1 MAVNPEAKS
10 NINPI
15 TLVAGE
21 DETEFMVSV
30 TNSGTNGVFE
40 PLTDL
45 EIEPGQ
51 TLAVLVQGQQFNE
64 CVVANFDQLKA
75 LYGEDELE
83 VISGVVGGEEWP
95 VVVAG
100 QGCTM
105 TETGVDGYRRVEWD
119 GVYQNFSPLSP
130 ALAKPGL
137 YVFNE
142 PMIYDD
148 IDFVIT
154 VKRPDVSSDDVI
166 MIGISDY
173 PVGNFD
179 NEALVAFAVLPGG
192 ECVLMSNAPM
202 ASDIQL
208 GVIPLGE
215 EIQLRCTGGQL
226 TATST
231 TIGNDVEAPPSS
243 IVNNG
248 SGKTIFLMSFSETT
262 PNPVE
267 FKISEPE
274 EPEE

>member
-45 EIEPGQ
+45 EVEPGQ
-51 TLAVLVQGQQFNE
+51 TLAVLVQGQQFND

-75 LYGEDELE
+75 LYGSDELE

-95 VVVAG
+95 VVVASV
-100 QGCTM
+100 GCSLGEM
-105 TETGVDGYRRVEWD
+105 GAGGFRRAEWD
-119 GVYQNFSPLSP
+119 ETYQSVSPLNQVVE
-130 ALAKPGL
+130 KPGFF
-137 YVFNE
+137 VFTDTLTFSSD
-142 PMIYDD
+142 Y
-148 IDFVIT
+148 VIT
-154 VKRPDVSSDDVI
+154 VKRPAVSGDDVI
-166 MIGISDY
+166 MIGMSDY

-179 NEALVAFAVLPGG
+179 SEALVAFAVLPGG
-192 ECVLMSNAPM
+192 SCALVSNTPF
-202 ASDIQL
+202 ASDVQL

-215 EIQLRCTGGQL
+215 EIQLRCTSGQL

-231 TIGNDVEAPPSS
+231 TIGSDVEAPESS
-243 IVNNG
+243 ILDNG
-248 SGKTIFLMSFSETT
+248 NAKTLFVMSFSETT

-274 EPEE
+274 